1 MMPTFILRLILPSL
15 IMLGIFMQATSAA
28 DAVPLQ
34 ADTQVEAQVQRLS
47 QELRCLVCQNQTLAD
62 SHAGLAMDLKQEIR
76 EMATQGMS
84 DAAITDYLVTRY
96 GDFIRYRPPLKSST
110 ALLWFGPFLL
120 LVASSIGLVLML
132 RRRERSAAAIALAP
146 LSPAEARKVR
156 ELLDKES

>member
-1 MMPTFILRLILPSL
+1 MMRHFILGLTIPGLL
-15 IMLGIFMQATSAA
+15 VLGLFMPAVYAA

-34 ADTQVEAQVQRLS
+34 ANTQVEAQVQRLAE
-47 QELRCLVCQNQTLAD
+47 ELRCLVCQNQTLAD

-110 ALLWFGPFLL
+110 ALLWFGPFALL
-120 LVASSIGLVLML
+120 LLGSLGLVLML
-132 RRRERSAAAIALAP
+132 RRRQRESTDMP
-146 LSPAEARKVR
+146 LTPVEARKVK